1 MPLVVVGLI
10 CLEFIMLPTTLIR
23 VEIPEYY
30 QKIKETPGDFAILEA
45 PASFTGNSMIAN
57 VYMYYQTVHGKRVVD
72 GSLTRPSIH
81 SRDFLQEIS
90 HNEKMKL
97 DSTTVEKLARN
108 NVKYLL
114 VHEYQRSL
122 KGTLEFEDT
131 SSCVFREKSSDIEI
145 YQTF

>member
-1 MPLVVVGLI
+1 
-10 CLEFIMLPTTLIR
+10 MLPITLIR
-23 VEIPEYY
+23 VEVPECYRN
-30 QKIKETPGDFAILEA
+30 IKETPGDFAILEV

-57 VYMYYQTVHGKRVVD
+57 VYMYYQTIHGKKVVN
-72 GSLTRPSIH
+72 GFLSRPSIH

-90 HNEKMKL
+90 PGEKMKL

-108 NVKYLL
+108 NVKYLF
-114 VHEYQRSL
+114 VHAYQRSL

-131 SSCVFREKSSDIEI
+131 SYCVFSEKSSGVEI